1 MADIESIP
9 PPELPLQ
16 RLGSGRAAE
25 VFTWSPG
32 LVVKLAREEQFE
44 AGLELE
50 AAALRTARDA
60 GVPVPEPLGL
70 TTYDGKR
77 GLVME
82 RVDGRDIFAII
93 EKQPWR
99 VWSLASLV
107 GRLHA
112 QLGGA
117 AAPDS
122 ATSLIERAGEILAG
136 STCIP
141 EAARPRLQLLLDLVA
156 DGSQLCHMDFH
167 PGNVMLTDEGPY
179 IIDFPN
185 AVRGPAVADH
195 AKSWVVFSA
204 GAPTPGMGKMA
215 RLMIAVFRKLARTAY
230 MRAYRR
236 SASVDQVELARWK
249 AILVAGRLEEG
260 IPEERET
267 LLRLL
272 SRTLREAGA

>member
-1 MADIESIP
+1 MADTKSIP

-32 LVVKLAREEQFE
+32 LVVKLAREDQFA
-44 AGLELE
+44 AGLEFE
-50 AAALRTARDA
+50 AAALRAARDA

-70 TTYDGKR
+70 TTHDGRR

-82 RVDGRDIFAII
+82 RVDGRDILTII

-112 QLGGA
+112 QLGTVD
-117 AAPDS
+117 APDS
-122 ATSLIERAGEILAG
+122 AASLKDRAGEILAG
-136 STCIP
+136 SAGIP
-141 EAARPRLQLLLDLVA
+141 EAARPRVRALLEQVT
-156 DGSQLCHMDFH
+156 DGSKLCHMDFH
-167 PGNVMLTDEGPY
+167 PGNVMLTESGPY

-215 RLMIAVFRKLARTAY
+215 RLMIALFRKLARSAY
-230 MRAYRR
+230 MRAYRK
-236 SASVDQVELARWK
+236 SASVDPAEVARWK
-249 AILVAGRLEEG
+249 AIMVAGRLEEG

-272 SRTLREAGA
+272 SRTLREAGV